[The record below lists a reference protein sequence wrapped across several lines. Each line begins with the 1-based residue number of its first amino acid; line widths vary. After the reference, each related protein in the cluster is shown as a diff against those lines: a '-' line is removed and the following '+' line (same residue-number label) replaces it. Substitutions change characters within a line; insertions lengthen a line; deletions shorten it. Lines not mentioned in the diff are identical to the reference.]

1 MDRERRP
8 VDGSVSS
15 LGDGGIRPAS
25 ALTRPL
31 PADWMPS
38 ADLQD
43 TSYEEAAVAVSI
55 PLHKSLDKAYE
66 DASLAELLKAPAS
79 ALSGVGDGDAT
90 KLKEAFGIDTIEE
103 LGRHKAIRLAVTIVN
118 LADAAQ

>member
-1 MDRERRP
+1 
-8 VDGSVSS
+8 
-15 LGDGGIRPAS
+15 LGDGRIRQPV
-25 ALTRPL
+25 ALTGSL
-31 PADWMPS
+31 PAAWMPS

-43 TSYEEAAVAVSI
+43 PLHEEAAMAVSI

-79 ALSGVGDGDAT
+79 ALSGVSDGDAT

-103 LGRHKAIRLAVTIVN
+103 LGRHKAIRLAVTIVD